1 MKTTCS
7 TPQIPTDLT
16 GPTTDYYVRKL
27 LSGVDLHSSKP
38 LLATEM
44 RRILPTA
51 AGLPME
57 INLYTSAVTA
67 GTVQGEV
74 KLENVDLADK
84 ISSYSRH

>member
-1 MKTTCS
+1 MKTTRS
-7 TPQIPTDLT
+7 TPQIPLDLT
-16 GPTTDYYVRKL
+16 PPAIDYYVRKM
-27 LSGVDLHSSKP
+27 LSGVNFHSSKS
-38 LLATEM
+38 LLAAEM

-57 INLYTSAVTA
+57 INLYTSAVAA

-84 ISSYSRH
+84 IRSYSEH